1 MDSLH
6 PDIVAQLLT
15 LAQLGVIAAVVGWLA
30 ERLLNTGVSTR
41 GLPLLAGLF
50 GIYLSSH
57 ISFLDIARGPTL
69 AGQAV
74 LPAFV
79 GAFVVCSFLKL
90 ASLGLAGPRW

>member
-1 MDSLH
+1 MNGSE
-6 PDIVAQLLT
+6 PQVVTQLLN
-15 LAQLGVIAAVVGWLA
+15 LAQMGVVAAAVGWFA

-57 ISFLDIARGPTL
+57 VSFLPLASGPTL

-79 GAFVVCSFLKL
+79 GAFAVCSFLKL
-90 ASLGLAGPRW
+90 ASLGMAGPRW

>member
-1 MDSLH
+1 MQGSEAQII
-6 PDIVAQLLT
+6 PQLLSLSQ
-15 LAQLGVIAAVVGWLA
+15 LAVVAAAVGWFA

-50 GIYLSSH
+50 GIYLGSH
-57 ISFLDIARGPTL
+57 FSFLHIIDGPTL
-69 AGQAV
+69 AGQAL

-90 ASLGLAGPRW
+90 ATLGMAGPRW

>member
-1 MDSLH
+1 MYGTETHMAAQALSLTQLAV
-6 PDIVAQLLT
+6 VA
-15 LAQLGVIAAVVGWLA
+15 AAVGWFA

-57 ISFLDIARGPTL
+57 VSFLQVDGPQL
-69 AGQAV
+69 AGQALV
-74 LPAFV
+74 PAFA

-90 ASLGLAGPRW
+90 ANLGMAGPRW

>member
-1 MDSLH
+1 MDGSQT
-6 PDIVAQLLT
+6 PVIVQLLN
-15 LAQLGVIAAVVGWLA
+15 LAQLGVIAAAVGWFA

-57 ISFLDIARGPTL
+57 VSFLDLVHGPTL
-69 AGQAV
+69 AGQAL

>member
-1 MDSLH
+1 MNGSE
-6 PDIVAQLLT
+6 PQVVTQLLN
-15 LAQLGVIAAVVGWLA
+15 LAQVGVVAAAVGWFA

-57 ISFLDIARGPTL
+57 VSFLPLAGGPTL

-90 ASLGLAGPRW
+90 ASLGMAGPRW

>member
-1 MDSLH
+1 MNGSEPHL
-6 PDIVAQLLT
+6 VAQLLNLT
-15 LAQLGVIAAVVGWLA
+15 QLGLIAAAVGWSA

-57 ISFLDIARGPTL
+57 FAFLPLSSGPVL
-69 AGQAV
+69 AGHAL
-74 LPAFV
+74 LPAFA

-90 ASLGLAGPRW
+90 AGLGLAGPRW